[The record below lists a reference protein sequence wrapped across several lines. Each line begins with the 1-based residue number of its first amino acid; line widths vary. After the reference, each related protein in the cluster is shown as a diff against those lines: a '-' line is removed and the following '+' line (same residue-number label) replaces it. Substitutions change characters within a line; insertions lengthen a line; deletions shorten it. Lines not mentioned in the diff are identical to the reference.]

1 MLELVFMEARIR
13 KKVPSLQA
21 LIISV
26 RPLADLLLVS
36 VAQNLKRSPR

>member
-1 MLELVFMEARIR
+1 MPELVFMEARIR

-21 LIISV
+21 LISV